1 MGRLIGETLMA
12 GGRIETVWGRG
23 YVLRDPLPAAKDAEK
38 LAVGA

>member
-12 GGRIETVWGRG
+12 GGWIEALRALG

-38 LAVGA
+38 FAVGA

>member
-12 GGRIETVWGRG
+12 GGRIEMVRG
-23 YVLRDPLPAAKDAEK
+23 QLMRDALPAAKDAEK